1 MLKLSYQFQ
10 TFDSDF
16 CNSLKMSDIPPA
28 LLLIH
33 EKMFKNEKQTKLPI
47 CFGMW

>member
-10 TFDSDF
+10 TFDCDF
-16 CNSLKMSDIPPA
+16 CYSLKMSEIPTA

-33 EKMFKNEKQTKLPI
+33 EKYDNQTKLPI